1 MNAEVLSKQRF
12 DVYRAVTDT
21 IVAAIEAGAG
31 EFVMPWHGNGAAI
44 AKPQNAHTRMEYHGI
59 NVIALWAQAYERH
72 YTSGYWGTYRQ
83 WQEVGAQVIK
93 GEKSSTIVFFK
104 RFEDEAE
111 GNADDPKIRLF
122 ARASRVFNADQ
133 VTGWIAPEERHPPG
147 TAQVMESVDLFVRA
161 TKAKVEYDGTIACY
175 HIPDDYIEMPGIKRF
190 IDTPTSSAS
199 QAYASTI
206 LHELVHWVGAK
217 HRLNRF
223 GDGLKHEDVATE
235 ELVAEIGA
243 AFLCADLGV
252 ESVPRPDHA
261 AYVAHWLR
269 LLKNDTRAIFAA
281 SRLANQAAMRLHEV
295 VSASEW

>member
-1 MNAEVLSKQRF
+1 M
-12 DVYRAVTDT
+12 
-21 IVAAIEAGAG
+21 
-31 EFVMPWHGNGAAI
+31 
-44 AKPQNAHTRMEYHGI
+44 
-59 NVIALWAQAYERH
+59 
-72 YTSGYWGTYRQ
+72 
-83 WQEVGAQVIK
+83 
-93 GEKSSTIVFFK
+93 
-104 RFEDEAE
+104 
-111 GNADDPKIRLF
+111 
-122 ARASRVFNADQ
+122 FNADQ
-133 VTGWIAPEERHPPG
+133 VTGWVSPTERHPPG
-147 TAQVMESVDLFVRA
+147 TAQVMESVDLFVAA
-161 TKAKVEYDGTIACY
+161 TKAKVEYAGTIACY
-175 HIPDDYIEMPGIKRF
+175 HIPDDYIEMPSIKRF

-223 GDGLKHEDVATE
+223 GDSLKHEDVAAE

-252 ESVPRPDHA
+252 ESMPRPDHA

-281 SRLANQAAMRLHEV
+281 SRLANQAAMYLHEM